1 MKIEINQVELPLQYS
16 DDNIITALA
25 NKLSCQENQILS
37 WTIKRR
43 SLDARPIRTAP
54 VYSVV
59 IEVELSSSYKPNFQG
74 QDFTIIKESNLINE
88 FPETTFSFRP
98 VIVGAGVAGLMAAYY
113 LAKSGAKPIILERGS
128 KAEFRSVKVN
138 NFWENGILDLNDNVL
153 FGEGGAGL
161 FSDGK
166 LTTRS
171 KDKGRI
177 FDFYNI
183 LSLCKA
189 PEETFINAEPH
200 LGSDVLIKIIPS
212 LRKHIESLGG
222 TFFYNT
228 PMTDLEISNDSITG
242 VITDKLKFETKAVI
256 LATGHSARDVYELLS
271 KKNIELEQ
279 KPFAVGIRLEIPQDQ
294 INTARYRKFKD
305 HPSLEPASFK
315 LTRLPEISCRPCY
328 TFCMCPGGRVIAC
341 ANENNRLTT
350 NGMSY
355 SNRNLKYGNAA
366 FIVPVMPS
374 DFKDCTGI
382 YEDKALYG
390 LNFQIKIEE
399 AAFNAAG
406 KDFSLPALMLEDFLL
421 SKVSL
426 TLPHDRSCPRSLAAS
441 FDEIFP
447 DFILN
452 TLRIQIPAMLSQLKG
467 TQRADAI
474 VYAPETRSSSPV
486 RILRNDYGYSPSVK
500 GLYPIGEGAGYSGGI
515 VSSAIDGLK
524 IAGYVALS
532 AL

>member
-1 MKIEINQVELPLQYS
+1 MKIEINQIELPLQYS

-54 VYSVV
+54 VYSAV

-200 LGSDVLIKIIPS
+200 LGSDVLIKIIPN

-228 PMTDLEISNDSITG
+228 PMTDLEISNGSITG
-242 VITDKLKFETKAVI
+242 VITDKLKFETKALI

-315 LTRLPEISCRPCY
+315 LTRL
-328 TFCMCPGGRVIAC
+328 
-341 ANENNRLTT
+341 
-350 NGMSY
+350 
-355 SNRNLKYGNAA
+355 RN
-366 FIVPVMPS
+366 
-374 DFKDCTGI
+374 
-382 YEDKALYG
+382 
-390 LNFQIKIEE
+390 
-399 AAFNAAG
+399 
-406 KDFSLPALMLEDFLL
+406 
-421 SKVSL
+421 
-426 TLPHDRSCPRSLAAS
+426 
-441 FDEIFP
+441 
-447 DFILN
+447 
-452 TLRIQIPAMLSQLKG
+452 
-467 TQRADAI
+467 
-474 VYAPETRSSSPV
+474 
-486 RILRNDYGYSPSVK
+486 
-500 GLYPIGEGAGYSGGI
+500 
-515 VSSAIDGLK
+515 
-524 IAGYVALS
+524 
-532 AL
+532 